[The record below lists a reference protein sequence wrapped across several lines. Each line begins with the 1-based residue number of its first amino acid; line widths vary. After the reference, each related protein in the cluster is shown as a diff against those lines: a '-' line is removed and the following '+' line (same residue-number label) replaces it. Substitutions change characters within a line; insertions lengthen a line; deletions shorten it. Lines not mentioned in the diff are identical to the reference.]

1 MAGQTTTSSA
11 KAPLRGPLP
20 PMPKLLATGHAP
32 AANAPVGP
40 PTPQPTVTLS
50 LPEYE
55 CLQQTLQYAAR
66 TTERQEAEILC
77 LHNTI
82 ERHVDSTAR
91 AARASE
97 QQTDALQNQIR
108 QLHNDTLDL
117 KRQLRDMECVRREEK
132 KEQEEAR
139 KAIEQRLQQ
148 LMQQQPNPAQLLP
161 LQQQPNPAQLLPW
174 PAQAS
179 SSWQA
184 RQPKAKAKAK
194 AKAEA
199 EAEAEADVS
208 WHRQRGRRGGW
219 KRLGRACAFFHV
231 CARISCA
238 PRISCARFLRALR
251 LRASFA
257 HFLCAPYMTVV
268 RAFLCTRLTS
278 CHLA

>member
-55 CLQQTLQYAAR
+55 CLQYAAR

-117 KRQLRDMECVRREEK
+117 KQQLRDMECVRREEK

-139 KAIEQRLQQ
+139 KAIEQRLQELEQ